1 MEEIIRAE
9 KISTG
14 YRKGKECIFIHK
26 ELDFQLIKGQFIS
39 LIGHNGSGKSTLFK
53 SISNILPLLSGN
65 IFLKNKVLN
74 EYSRMQLAQ
83 LLSIVVTDKIV
94 NPNLKVREVVES
106 GRYPYISRIG
116 KLRKSDQIIL
126 EESIYDVGMMGFE
139 DRKINTLSDGE
150 LQRVLIARALCQ
162 KTEII
167 LLDEPSSHLDLEGKF
182 SIMKLLNEISRKE
195 EKTILLSTHDIDLAL
210 QTTDTL
216 WLLDKERNLITGSP
230 KDLVDSDILSKIFD
244 NENFHF
250 DKSIGKFIA
259 TK

>member
-14 YRKGKECIFIHK
+14 YHRVKECIYIHRQI
-26 ELDFQLIKGQFIS
+26 DFQVIKGQFIS

-53 SISNILPLLSGN
+53 SISKMLPLLSGK
-65 IFLKNKVLN
+65 IFLKNKDLN
-74 EYSRMQLAQ
+74 DYSRMQLAQ
-83 LLSIVVTDKIV
+83 LISVVVTENIV

-106 GRYPYISRIG
+106 GRYPYISWTG
-116 KLRKSDQIIL
+116 KLGKSDRIIL
-126 EESIYDVGMMGFE
+126 ERSIYDVGMMGFE

-162 KTEII
+162 DTEII
-167 LLDEPSSHLDLEGKF
+167 LLDEPGSHLDLEGKF

-210 QTTDTL
+210 QTTNTL
-216 WLLDKERNLITGSP
+216 WILDKERNLITGSP
-230 KDLVDSDILSKIFD
+230 KEIVEADILSKIFD
-244 NENFHF
+244 NDNFQF
-250 DKSIGKFIA
+250 DKNTGRFIA
-259 TK
+259 IK